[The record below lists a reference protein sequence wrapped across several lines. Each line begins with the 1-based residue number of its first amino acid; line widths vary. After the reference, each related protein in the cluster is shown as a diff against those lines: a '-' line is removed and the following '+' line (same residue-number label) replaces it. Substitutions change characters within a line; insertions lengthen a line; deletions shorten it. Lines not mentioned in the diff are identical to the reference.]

1 MKTFLFADF
10 DNTLMATEQFALP
23 SLIERFNAL
32 YEAQAGRALTLTEFK
47 THFHGQGR
55 ETLCSNL
62 SKHFG
67 IPVDYPALY
76 DDREARMMAHLQ
88 AVKGGIP
95 MAPHL
100 IEKLTAL
107 KNAGATLSFVSNNPI
122 QRAMAAMRFAD
133 NGRGDELAAL
143 FGTRWFEAGEKQKP
157 LPDAYVR
164 AMRQVGATP
173 AQSIAV
179 EDSVT
184 GITAALAAGMTV
196 YAFTGFND
204 DAAAASEKFLKMG
217 CAGVFNDWRDFTP
230 RLQ

>member
-23 SLIERFNAL
+23 SLIDRFNAL
-32 YEAQAGRALTLTEFK
+32 YEGAAGRALSLAEFK

-55 ETLCSNL
+55 ELLCGNL

-67 IPVDYPALY
+67 IPVDYQQLY
-76 DDREARMMAHLQ
+76 DDREGRMMAHLQ
-88 AVKGGIP
+88 AIPGGIP
-95 MAPHL
+95 MAPNL
-100 IEKLTAL
+100 IDSLKSLTAQ
-107 KNAGATLSFVSNNPI
+107 GATLSFVSNNPI

-157 LPDAYVR
+157 LPDAYLC
-164 AMRQVGATP
+164 AMSQVGASA
-173 AQSIAV
+173 AQSIAI

-184 GITAALAAGMTV
+184 GVTAALAANMTV

-204 DAAAASEKFLKMG
+204 DAAAAGKFLKMG
-217 CAGVFNDWRDFTP
+217 CAGTFADWKDFTP
-230 RLQ
+230 RL